1 MLKRRSSALAAL
13 TIGAALLVTLISP
26 TVASAGGFEL
36 PGEGGARGL
45 GRGGAFYARA
55 DDPMA
60 LTMNPA
66 NLADLSGFQIY
77 LTGGINAFNGC
88 FQRTSSPTNTYA
100 DTDNPLGFSPSIFD
114 SDPSTPPFA
123 QGFIGEGY
131 PAACNESPVG
141 PALGLVASYRI
152 MPELGIGFGI
162 VAPNGVGSSSWVPDS
177 ERYTTPGGSEG
188 ILPPPSRY
196 TLLDQ
201 DQLFLLP
208 SVGVA
213 YRPTPWFRFGATFQ
227 WGIGV
232 FDFTSMTVANPSQD
246 PATDIL
252 TKLNA
257 TDAFIPALIVSA
269 HFVPMDNLDVMAGF
283 RWSDNVNASGTTDLT
298 TGWYGVGDAD
308 AGIAGTT
315 PFVNPTIDDVQVTA
329 GQPWEVRLGLRY
341 AQRITPRP
349 QDPEAIERL
358 SGRTEDAMANE
369 WFDIEFDA
377 IYLINKEVTDLSIR
391 LPAGS
396 TTEFHEVGVGGTMP
410 PPSTLPIPENIDLP
424 HQWNDQWLLRLGG
437 DFNAI
442 PGLAT
447 LRLGFSF
454 ETSAY
459 ESGGVFSNRDPRQY
473 TGLDFLPGARFGV
486 HGGLTV
492 RMGKFDISLAYA
504 HIFQSTITVSNEE
517 AALRQVSAVTPDMA
531 EITNAGSYSADYN
544 LFHAGVN
551 LRL

>member
-1 MLKRRSSALAAL
+1 MLNRQTLLPIALGAL
-13 TIGAALLVTLISP
+13 FATLAPP

-45 GRGGAFYARA
+45 GRGGAFYTRA

-77 LTGGINAFNGC
+77 LTGGINTFNGC

-100 DTDNPLGFSPSIFD
+100 DTDYPLGFASPSIFD
-114 SDPSTPPFA
+114 SDVLTPPFA
-123 QGFIGEGY
+123 QYRDEAY
-131 PAACNESPVG
+131 PEACNGTNVG

-152 MPELGIGFGI
+152 LPELGIGFGV
-162 VAPNGVGSSSWVPDS
+162 VAPNGVGSSSWAPDT
-177 ERYTTPGGSEG
+177 ERYTTPGGPAG

-196 TLLDQ
+196 TLLAQ
-201 DQLFLLP
+201 DQLILHP

-227 WGIGV
+227 WGVGV
-232 FDFTSMTVANPSQD
+232 FDFTSMTVPNVGQD
-246 PATDIL
+246 PAADIHS
-252 TKLNA
+252 KLSA
-257 TDAFIPALIVSA
+257 TDAFIPALILSA

-283 RWSDNVNASGTTDLT
+283 RWSDNVKASGSSTLT
-298 TGWYGVGDAD
+298 TGWYG
-308 AGIAGTT
+308 AG
-315 PFVNPTIDDVQVTA
+315 NPDGSVPGAVPLENSTIEDVQVTA

-341 AQRITPRP
+341 AHRITPRP
-349 QDPEAIERL
+349 QDPEEIERL
-358 SGRTEDAMANE
+358 SGRTEDAMSNE

-377 IYLINKEVTDLSIR
+377 IYLINKEVTDLTVQ

-396 TTEFHEVGVGGTMP
+396 VATFREILASGMP
-410 PPSTLPIPENIDLP
+410 FDNMLPIPENITLP
-424 HQWNDQWLLRLGG
+424 HNWNDQWLLRLGG

-447 LRLGFSF
+447 LRMGFSF

-459 ESGGVFSNRDPRQY
+459 ESGGVFSNRDARQY
-473 TGLDFLPGARFGV
+473 TGLDFLPGMRFGI

-504 HIFQSTITVSNEE
+504 HVFQTSITVSNEE
-517 AALRQVSAVTPDMA
+517 ANLRQVSAVSPEDG
-531 EITNAGSYSADYN
+531 EITNAGNYTADYN

-551 LRL
+551 IRL